1 MKVLI
6 GTDHA
11 GFELKELLKSFI
23 IELGHEVVDKGAFE
37 FYKDDN
43 YPEFIIPTAQAVAD
57 ANDKNTVGI
66 VIGGSGQGEAMAANR
81 VRGIRATTFY
91 GPRPPSRAVDVTG
104 RQSADEYEMINL
116 SRSHNAAN
124 VLALG
129 TRFIS
134 DEEAKTAV
142 KLWLGSDAKTSDRY
156 MKRIDQVEDM
166 AMPDL
171 SDAREIS

>member
-1 MKVLI
+1 MKVFI

-11 GFELKELLKSFI
+11 GFELKELLKSYVT
-23 IELGHEVVDKGAFE
+23 ELGHEVIDKGAHSFD
-37 FYKDDN
+37 KDDN

-91 GPRPPSRAVDVTG
+91 GPRLPSRAVDVTG
-104 RQSADEYEMINL
+104 RQSTDEYEMINL

-142 KLWLGSDAKTSDRY
+142 KLWLESDAKTSDRY
-156 MKRIDQVEDM
+156 MKRINQVEEM
-166 AMPDL
+166 TK
-171 SDAREIS
+171 